1 MVDMARK
8 EILPA
13 VESYL
18 TSVASTAAAKKAVD
32 PAISS
37 AYEQKVI
44 SRLSALVEQ
53 IDARTDALELAM
65 VKLSALGD
73 ITSEAAGIRDD
84 ILPKMRE
91 LREVCDEAE
100 TLTAESYWPFPNYG
114 ELLFGVR

>member
-13 VESYL
+13 VEAYL
-18 TSVASTAAAKKAVD
+18 TSVASAAAAKKAVD
-32 PAISS
+32 PALSS

-114 ELLFGVR
+114 ELLLGVR